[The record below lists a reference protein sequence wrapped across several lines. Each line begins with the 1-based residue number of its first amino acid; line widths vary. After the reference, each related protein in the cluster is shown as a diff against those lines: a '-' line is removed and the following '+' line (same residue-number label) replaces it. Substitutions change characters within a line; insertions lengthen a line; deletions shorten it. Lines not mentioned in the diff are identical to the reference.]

1 MKKSDFIEDFD
12 NLKNHCIEELYKLGV
27 FSYKGKFVNQLSL
40 SELKTRLAI
49 EKALIE

>member
-1 MKKSDFIEDFD
+1 MKNIEFIEYSS
-12 NLKNHCIEELYKLGV
+12 NLKIYCIEELHKLGV
-27 FSYKGKFVNQLSL
+27 FSYKGKFINQLSL